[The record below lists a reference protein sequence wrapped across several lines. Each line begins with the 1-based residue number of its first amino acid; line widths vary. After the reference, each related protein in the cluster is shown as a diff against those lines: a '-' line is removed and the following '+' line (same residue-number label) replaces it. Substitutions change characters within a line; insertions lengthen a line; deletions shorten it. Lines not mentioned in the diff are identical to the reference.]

1 MTGRRVPAR
10 LLRSPT
16 GALGV
21 ALVGLIVGCAALS
34 LVWTPHDPTLVVPAE
49 RWAPPSARHWFG
61 TDGLGRDLFSQV
73 LVGSRS
79 TLVVSVLA
87 VALAAVAGTALGV
100 LAAVPPRWVA
110 EPVAQLVDVLVAL
123 PALILA
129 LVLAAA
135 LGGSAAVAVLAI
147 GIAEAVVLAR
157 VVRAELA
164 AVRTR
169 DFVLAAYAAGSST
182 PRLVRRHLLPNI
194 APVLVVQLS
203 LALSLAVLAESA
215 LAYLGLGTPPPTP
228 SWGRLLNDLQA
239 SLTVHPGA
247 LVAPGAAVVATTLGF
262 NLLGDGLRDVLD
274 PRLGPAIG
282 DAPKK

>member
-1 MTGRRVPAR
+1 VSAARPRGAAGRLVRTP
-10 LLRSPT
+10 S
-16 GALGV
+16 GAVGLALV
-21 ALVGLIVGCAALS
+21 ALIVVCAVVS
-34 LVWTPHDPTLVVPAE
+34 LVWTPHDPTRVVPDE

-87 VALAAVAGTALGV
+87 VALAAVTGTAVGV
-100 LAAVPPRWVA
+100 LASVPPRWVA
-110 EPVAQLVDVLVAL
+110 EPVAQLVDVLIAL

-129 LVLAAA
+129 LVLAAVF
-135 LGGSAAVAVLAI
+135 GGSATVAVLAI
-147 GIAEAVVLAR
+147 AVGEAVVLAR
-157 VVRAELA
+157 IVRAELA
-164 AVRTR
+164 SVLTR
-169 DFVLAAYAAGSST
+169 DFVTAAYASGSST
-182 PRLVRRHLLPNI
+182 PRLVRRHLLPNV

-228 SWGRLLNDLQA
+228 SWGRLLAELQ
-239 SLTVHPGA
+239 SSVTVHPGA

-274 PRLGPAIG
+274 PRLREPVS
-282 DAPKK
+282 